1 MKKNLVGG
9 FLSIALTL
17 LVVRPTFA
25 HHQQQVLGIATV
37 SADTLQNLQ
46 IPLTSQGP
54 GLILPDSPLYFLDQ
68 LKQEFRLL
76 LAFTPEAKAKVHVSI
91 AGERMAE
98 LRFMVQRNNKRGIET
113 DLQGIQDNLLMASNN
128 LLDAQLAGKDTKD
141 LAKTLNTTIKEKQ
154 QVLDLMESQ
163 ATGDTKTRVKAAAN
177 SLTTAKVQ
185 VEDAL
190 PEQELANE
198 IRDDL
203 QRQVN
208 NRVREASQSAAAIVT
223 AIGELQKGVLGTSTQ
238 EPEKKK
244 QEQLSQILQKASEE
258 AQVAAKAA
266 QNAALQFEKANAVR
280 NQPAEKVASSSSK

>member
-1 MKKNLVGG
+1 MKRNLVGG
-9 FLSIALTL
+9 FLSIVLTL
-17 LVVRPTFA
+17 LVIKPTFA
-25 HHQQQVLGIATV
+25 HHQQQVLGVATV

-46 IPLTSQGP
+46 IPSTSEGP
-54 GLILPDSPLYFLDQ
+54 GLILPDSPLFFLDQ
-68 LKQEFRLL
+68 LKQKFRLL
-76 LAFTPEAKAKVHVSI
+76 LAFTPEAKAKVHASI

-98 LRFMVQRNNKRGIET
+98 LRFMVQKNNKRGIET
-113 DLQGIQDNLLMASNN
+113 DLQGIQDNLSMASNN
-128 LLDAQLAGKDTKD
+128 LRDAQLAGKDTKN

-154 QVLDLMESQ
+154 NILDLLEAQ
-163 ATGDTKTRVKAAAN
+163 ATGDIKTRVKAAAD

-190 PEQELANE
+190 PAQELENE

-208 NRVREASQSAAAIVT
+208 NRVRESSESAAAIEI
-223 AIGELQKGVLGTSTQ
+223 AIGELQKEVLKTSTK

-244 QEQLSQILQKASEE
+244 QLSQILQKASEE
-258 AQVAAKAA
+258 ARVAAKAA
-266 QNAALQFEKANAVR
+266 QNASLQFEKANAVR